1 MYAKLLYLVVVSK
14 VTTVEFPHVQM
25 TDLLCQEAVETECES
40 LDEEDDDDGD
50 LHEGQQDVGDHDDV
64 DAEEGEL
71 PDVGD
76 EVDPGGGDG
85 HGPELPLPPVPEF
98 DNMGDDFCTP
108 ARGAREINAARGTNY
123 ATPRNHNISSPNVH
137 TG

>member
-1 MYAKLLYLVVVSK
+1 
-14 VTTVEFPHVQM
+14 M
-25 TDLLCQEAVETECES
+25 TDLLGQEAVESEREP

-85 HGPELPLPPVPEF
+85 HGTQLPLPPVPEF
-98 DNMGDDFCTP
+98 NKVHVDHSGCVKPPFD
-108 ARGAREINAARGTNY
+108 IKTNV
-123 ATPRNHNISSPNVH
+123 PF
-137 TG
+137 

>member
-40 LDEEDDDDGD
+40 LNEEDDDDGD
-50 LHEGQQDVGDHDDV
+50 LHEGEEDVGDHDDV

-85 HGPELPLPPVPEF
+85 DGPELPLPPVPEF
-98 DNMGDDFCTP
+98 QKSLDYPSFFN
-108 ARGAREINAARGTNY
+108 
-123 ATPRNHNISSPNVH
+123 
-137 TG
+137 